1 VHNPCSSLGGSW
13 EFSEYIR
20 SLPLARPD
28 DKAIP
33 FDDDDETPYM
43 VVKESAEEEAV
54 AKKNRTNFGR
64 VADKFVRSARG
75 PAAAL
80 LVSPSNLLLGQ
91 GALTGV
97 VGFALMVVGAWP
109 LIFTD
114 VPTADDE
121 FADQMGLIFLGV
133 ISIGWAAV
141 VCYGAFQMSK
151 LDSYP
156 WAFVGACFGLLPL
169 LAGIF
174 GLIALKDPRVIE
186 GFKEPDGGP
195 NQEEAAKKKA
205 EEEAEGEDED
215 EDDEDDEDE
224 DEAPKKKKK
233 KKY

>member
-1 VHNPCSSLGGSW
+1 M
-13 EFSEYIR
+13 FR
-20 SLPLARPD
+20 SFPLARPID
-28 DKAIP
+28 DKIIP
-33 FDDDDETPYM
+33 FEDDDTPYSIA
-43 VVKESAEEEAV
+43 KESAEEEAI
-54 AKKNRTNFGR
+54 AKKNRTGFGR

-80 LVSPSNLLLGQ
+80 LVTPSNLLLGQ

-97 VGFALMVVGAWP
+97 IGFAMVVLGAWP

-121 FADQMGLIFLGV
+121 FADQMGIIFTGV
-133 ISIGWAAV
+133 VCMAWAGV
-141 VCYGAFQMSK
+141 VCYGAFQMAK

-156 WAFVGACFGLLPL
+156 WAFVGACFGLFPL

-174 GLIALKDPRVIE
+174 SLIALKDPRVME

-205 EEEAEGEDED
+205 EE
-215 EDDEDDEDE
+215 DEDE
-224 DEAPKKKKK
+224 DEEEEEAERPKKKRKR
-233 KKY
+233 